1 MSDQP
6 TNPNELQTLFTRGGM
21 SRRAFMRNAA
31 VLGLSLSAAQLL
43 LAACAAPA
51 APTGDVPAAE
61 APADT
66 TMVYSIAPAFFS
78 VSTTAATVDSFWPT
92 AT

>member
-31 VLGLSLSAAQLL
+31 A
-43 LAACAAPA
+43 
-51 APTGDVPAAE
+51 
-61 APADT
+61 
-66 TMVYSIAPAFFS
+66 
-78 VSTTAATVDSFWPT
+78 
-92 AT
+92 